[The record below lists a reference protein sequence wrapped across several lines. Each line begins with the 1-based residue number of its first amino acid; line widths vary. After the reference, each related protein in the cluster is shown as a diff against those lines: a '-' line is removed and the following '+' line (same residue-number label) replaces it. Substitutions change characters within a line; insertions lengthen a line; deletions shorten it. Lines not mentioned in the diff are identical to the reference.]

1 MKWLLIGLVST
12 LTSCSA
18 HYHLRKAIKKD
29 PSIMGVD
36 TITVVDTVVLKPVEL
51 RDTVTLKQQD
61 TVIIEKE
68 KLKIKIFRNFDT
80 IRVDAIC
87 EADTIV
93 SVIKVPYEKLVYV
106 EKTKLIDKVSK
117 WLAAAAIFM
126 LVLVGLKT
134 ALRK

>member
-1 MKWLLIGLVST
+1 
-12 LTSCSA
+12 
-18 HYHLRKAIKKD
+18 
-29 PSIMGVD
+29 MGVD

-68 KLKIKIFRNFDT
+68 KLKVKIFRNFDT

-87 EADTIV
+87 EADTVV
-93 SVIKVPYEKLVYV
+93 SVIKVPYEKLIYV
-106 EKTKLIDKVSK
+106 EKTKLMDKVSK